1 MHPRL
6 WLVVCMGWCMVWTL
20 SAQASWE
27 EYQQAGEAAYNR
39 SDYATARRMFLA
51 AVREARNFGPQDPR
65 LDISLSKLELLRV
78 TQSVHNKADVRK
90 ADVRTQ
96 RVTKKKSHTR
106 KSGSVRRGHRRQ
118 PARPGV
124 RQARPGRQRH
134 AVQSA
139 RPGERRKGTRTT
151 VARPAPRA
159 KRQRATLHRTRPAR
173 HATPPVRHGKR
184 REVVHT
190 PRHRRETPRRQQSHT
205 LQRSR
210 TTHHQTEK
218 TTGKPRP
225 ARSRHK

>member
-6 WLVVCMGWCMVWTL
+6 WLLVCMGWCMVWTL

-39 SDYATARRMFLA
+39 GDYATAQRMFLA

>member
-6 WLVVCMGWCMVWTL
+6 WLLVCMGWCMVWTL

-39 SDYATARRMFLA
+39 GDYATARRMFLA
-51 AVREARNFGPQDPR
+51 AVREARNFGPRDPR

-78 TQSVHNKADVRK
+78 TQSVHNKADG
-90 ADVRTQ
+90 RTQ
-96 RVTKKKSHTR
+96 RATKKKSHTR

-139 RPGERRKGTRTT
+139 RHGERRKGTRTT

-159 KRQRATLHRTRPAR
+159 KRPRATLHRARPAR
-173 HATPPVRHGKR
+173 HAAPPMRHGKR
-184 REVVHT
+184 REVIQT
-190 PRHRRETPRRQQSHT
+190 PHRQRGHT

-210 TTHHQTEK
+210 TTHHQTGK
-218 TTGKPRP
+218 TTGKPKP

>member
-6 WLVVCMGWCMVWTL
+6 WLLVCMGWCMVWTL

-39 SDYATARRMFLA
+39 GDYATARRMFLA
-51 AVREARNFGPQDPR
+51 AVREARNFGPRDPR

-78 TQSVHNKADVRK
+78 TQGVHNKADGRI
-90 ADVRTQ
+90 Q
-96 RVTKKKSHTR
+96 RATKKKSQTR

-139 RPGERRKGTRTT
+139 RHGERRKGTRTT

-159 KRQRATLHRTRPAR
+159 KRPRATLHRARPAR
-173 HATPPVRHGKR
+173 HAAPPMRHGKR
-184 REVVHT
+184 REVIQT
-190 PRHRRETPRRQQSHT
+190 PHRQQSHT

-210 TTHHQTEK
+210 TTHHHTK
-218 TTGKPRP
+218 KATGQRSP